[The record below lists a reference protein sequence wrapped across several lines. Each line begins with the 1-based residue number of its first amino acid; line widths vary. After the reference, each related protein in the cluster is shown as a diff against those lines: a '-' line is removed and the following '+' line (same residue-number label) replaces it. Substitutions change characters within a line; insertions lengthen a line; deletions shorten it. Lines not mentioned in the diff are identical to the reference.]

1 MLKWMMMPLRRYAEF
16 SGRSRRMEYWSFS
29 LGVALVVLL
38 LMVPVFV
45 VGGLDTFVTNPSAGM
60 GMGAMLPLSLVGIL
74 MLAILIPSIA
84 VTVRR
89 LHDLNLTGWIYL
101 GVIILSY
108 IPFLGIVISIG
119 FIVAMFWPG
128 TVGANKYGPDPKSS
142 HDADVFI

>member
-1 MLKWMMMPLRRYAEF
+1 MLNWMMMPLRRYAEF

-29 LGVALVVLL
+29 LGVGLVMLL
-38 LMVPVFV
+38 LLVPVFM
-45 VGGLDTFVTNPSAGM
+45 VGGLERFASNPDAGM
-60 GMGAMLPLSLVGIL
+60 GMGALLPLSLVGL
-74 MLAILIPSIA
+74 LGLAILIPSIA

-108 IPFLGIVISIG
+108 VPFLGILVSIG
-119 FIVAMFWPG
+119 FLVAMFWPG
-128 TVGANKYGPDPKSS
+128 NVGANKYGPDPKST